1 MAKSG
6 IVVEK
11 NTKTDSPAIQDMN
24 NSNGVQTLKA
34 YGDNE
39 DVVMFVWYTKFDGK
53 YIVVLTDR
61 ATKKLYKVRELQR
74 MPLADRST
82 NISPL
87 SWYPRSIPDLLEDKH
102 RARANVLN
110 TSIEI
115 VREQLKPIYQVKEGS
130 VRLDLLETAE
140 AGDIIEVETMDSIKP
155 IQKQSITQDVDWILN
170 QLDNS
175 AQESTATP
183 DIQQGVVMQQQRTA
197 SELNL
202 VASGSKNRYGMT
214 ARIFGGSMRK
224 FWENWYES
232 MCENFDENV
241 HTKMIR
247 ISGVY

>member
-155 IQKQSITQDVDWILN
+155 IQ
-170 QLDNS
+170 
-175 AQESTATP
+175 
-183 DIQQGVVMQQQRTA
+183 QGVVMQQQRTA